1 MSSELLK
8 KAIDLS
14 KAGEN
19 QDAQDLLRNILREDS
34 RDELAWIWFV
44 GIMPTVDER
53 LRTLERG
60 LKINLESQKLVRAI
74 HALQRTKDEVTRIK
88 ALSSSAADH
97 SAGSISRQ
105 RGEPRVDPRVEHLA
119 PPPET
124 SQAKAGKKKFI
135 RQLLISI
142 ITIVALWRFIFWVG
156 SLVDADD
163 SNAFETLL
171 LKNLKLWILPEGL
184 TLQSPVDP

>member
-8 KAIDLS
+8 KAIELS

-19 QDAQDLLRNILREDS
+19 KDAQDLLRNILREDS
-34 RDELAWIWFV
+34 RDELAWIWFA
-44 GIMPTVDER
+44 GIMPTVDGR

-60 LKINLESQKLVRAI
+60 LKINLESQRLVRAI
-74 HALQRTKDEVTRIK
+74 HALQRIKDEVTRIK

-97 SAGSISRQ
+97 SVGSISRL
-105 RGEPRVDPRVEHLA
+105 RGEPRVEHLA

-135 RQLLISI
+135 RQLLTSI
-142 ITIVALWRFIFWVG
+142 FTIVALWRFILWVG
-156 SLVDADD
+156 CLVGADD

-171 LKNLKLWILPEGL
+171 FKNLKLWILPEGL
-184 TLQSPVDP
+184 TLQSLVGP